1 MLAGK
6 IFLVKIIFFVY
17 NKAAFTVNVFV
28 DTVFVETV
36 QACHSSSM

>member
-6 IFLVKIIFFVY
+6 MFLVKIIFFVY
-17 NKAAFTVNVFV
+17 NKAATVNVFV

-36 QACHSSSM
+36 VACHSSSM